1 MRTAVAAEAC
11 FLKAIDTARSQ
22 AAKSWELRAATS
34 LSRLRQ
40 RQGRVK
46 EAREIL
52 ADVSGWFSEGFDTPD
67 LRAAKSLVTELT

>member
-1 MRTAVAAEAC
+1 VLPEGDRHSS
-11 FLKAIDTARSQ
+11 ARNQ
-22 AAKSWELRAATS
+22 AAKSWELRGATS
-34 LSRLRQ
+34 LSSLRQ

-52 ADVSGWFSEGFDTPD
+52 ADVSGWFSEGFDTSD